1 MRILASVLLLPLTAS
16 LLVFGCRQ
24 AEGRQETQK
33 TEATAVYEGA
43 VPAVVLI
50 TCADSAGRVTFGSGV
65 ILRSDGVIA
74 TNYHVVGGAAQAR
87 VKLRNGD
94 IYDDVSVLD
103 TDERKDIA
111 ILKIKATGLHALE
124 AADSDTVRVGETV
137 YAIGAPRGLEG
148 SLAGGLVSSVRPIDE
163 IEPSLTGFRVIQFT
177 ARSHPAAAVDHS
189 STPPASSSGSSPL
202 S

>member
-1 MRILASVLLLPLTAS
+1 MGEPRE
-16 LLVFGCRQ
+16 R
-24 AEGRQETQK
+24 
-33 TEATAVYEGA
+33 
-43 VPAVVLI
+43 
-50 TCADSAGRVTFGSGV
+50 ADSAGRVTLGSGV

-74 TNYHVVGGAAQAR
+74 TNYHVIEGVAQAR

-111 ILKIKATGLHALE
+111 ILKIKATGLQALE
-124 AADSDTVRVGETV
+124 VADSDAVRVGETV

-177 ARSHPAAAVDHS
+177 APISPG
-189 STPPASSSGSSPL
+189 SSGGPL
-202 S
+202 VNASGKLIGIVTAFLTNSQNINVAVPAKPI